1 MTWYLVVKFLH
12 IAAVI
17 VSVGGIF
24 ARQLLRRHASRMTD
38 IQSFATFS
46 AAAGRIE
53 STMVIPG
60 MAAILVF
67 GILLAFLGH
76 YPILGFLQGG
86 QQNWLLAAIIL
97 LISIQIIIPTIFV
110 PRGKKFE
117 PVLQDAL
124 ARGEITPELRTAMN
138 DRVVRRAH
146 YYEEIAVILIAAL
159 MVLKPF

>member
-1 MTWYLVVKFLH
+1 MNWYLVVKFVH
-12 IAAVI
+12 ITAVI

-24 ARQLLRRHASRMTD
+24 ARQLIRQHAARMTD

-86 QQNWLLAAIIL
+86 QQNWLLVANIL
-97 LISIQIIIPTIFV
+97 LVSIQVIIPTIFV
-110 PRGKKFE
+110 PRGKKFA
-117 PVLQDAL
+117 PLLQDAL
-124 ARGEITPELRTAMN
+124 AKGEITPALRESMN
-138 DRVVRRAH
+138 DRTVRMAHGYEMGAVV
-146 YYEEIAVILIAAL
+146 LIALL